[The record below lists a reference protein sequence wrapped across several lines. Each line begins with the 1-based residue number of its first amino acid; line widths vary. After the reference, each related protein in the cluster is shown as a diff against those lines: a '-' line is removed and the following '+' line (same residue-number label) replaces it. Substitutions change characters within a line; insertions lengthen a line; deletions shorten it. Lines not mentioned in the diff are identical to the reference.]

1 MFKNLLESYRNK
13 IEKGY
18 RKFRSGIH
26 NRSVIRRWNKAG
38 RPYPSPHEYKQEIIK
53 KYRERYNLDTLIEA
67 GTFLGD
73 MVSALQDSFLKI
85 FSIELNIDH
94 YLNAKEKF
102 YLLEHVE
109 IIKGESGEQISILLR
124 DINKP
129 ALFWLDA
136 HAWLEKGLSNFSILE
151 EIKSILAAKP
161 QHVILIN
168 DARLFT
174 GESGYPF
181 LIGLRN
187 YIAELRPEYQFEVE
201 DDIIRVVG
209 TLN

>member
-1 MFKNLLESYRNK
+1 MFKNLWKSYRKK

-53 KYRERYNLDTLIEA
+53 KYGERYNLDTLIEA
-67 GTFLGD
+67 GTYLGD
-73 MVSALQDSFLKI
+73 MVSVLQDSFLRI

-129 ALFWLDA
+129 ALFWLDT

-168 DARLFT
+168 DARLFNS
-174 GESGYPF
+174 ESGYPS